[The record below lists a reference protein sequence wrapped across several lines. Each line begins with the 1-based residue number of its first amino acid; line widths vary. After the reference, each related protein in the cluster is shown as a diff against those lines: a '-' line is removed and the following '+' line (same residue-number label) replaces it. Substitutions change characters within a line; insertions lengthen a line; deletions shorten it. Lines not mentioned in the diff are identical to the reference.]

1 MEIDL
6 SPFLPEALLVDLPEI
21 DAQHE
26 EVFTR
31 IESLKAGCFENTY
44 VDIAEFQG
52 LIDYFA
58 LHFAT
63 EERLADE
70 AGVDFTAHAKI
81 HRDTLGLLRKA
92 LDDVRN
98 GGHDAHSFLR
108 YAEFW
113 FERHIREDDKR
124 FIATLA
130 QRRHFTLPSSH
141 WTAVE
146 HYYSARV

>member
-6 SPFLPEALLVDLPEI
+6 SPFLPEALLVDWPEI

-44 VDIAEFQG
+44 VDITEFQG

-81 HRDTLGLLRKA
+81 HRDTLDLLRKA
-92 LDDVRN
+92 LGDVIKGER
-98 GGHDAHSFLR
+98 DAHAFLR
-108 YAEFW
+108 YAEYW

-124 FIATLA
+124 FVATL
-130 QRRHFTLPSSH
+130 QESRHFRLPRSRRPVSNRLF
-141 WTAVE
+141 
-146 HYYSARV
+146 SARA